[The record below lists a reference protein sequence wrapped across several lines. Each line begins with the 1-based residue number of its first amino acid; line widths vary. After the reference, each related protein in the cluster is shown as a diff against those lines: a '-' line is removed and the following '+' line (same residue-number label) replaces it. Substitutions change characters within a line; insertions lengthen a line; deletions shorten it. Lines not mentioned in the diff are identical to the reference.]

1 VKIHFYFAHIYFLF
15 LQRYIINRSDYFK
28 EEMIFMI
35 KEAEYVTR
43 WKNIIDKDISDLFL
57 RFGAVLGYIQHI
69 LTFDPEAKDPELV
82 KASNVSRLEIDP
94 EKKDK
99 AIFFILF
106 YRYDIL
112 MTLIDEDKNVS
123 KEKERE
129 IFAIMVDQNKLND
142 FLTKIKTVRNGKIL
156 DNFN

>member
-1 VKIHFYFAHIYFLF
+1 
-15 LQRYIINRSDYFK
+15 
-28 EEMIFMI
+28 MI

-57 RFGAVLGYIQHI
+57 RFGAVLGYIRHT

-82 KASNVSRLEIDP
+82 KASNISRLDDNQ

-99 AIFFILF
+99 ATFFILF

-112 MTLIDEDKNVS
+112 MALIDEDKNVS

>member
-1 VKIHFYFAHIYFLF
+1 
-15 LQRYIINRSDYFK
+15 
-28 EEMIFMI
+28 MI

-69 LTFDPEAKDPELV
+69 ITFDPEAKDPELV
-82 KASNVSRLEIDP
+82 KASNISRLDDNQ

-99 AIFFILF
+99 ATFFILF

-112 MTLIDEDKNVS
+112 MALIDEDKNVS

>member
-99 AIFFILF
+99 ATFFILF

>member
-1 VKIHFYFAHIYFLF
+1 
-15 LQRYIINRSDYFK
+15 
-28 EEMIFMI
+28 MI

-82 KASNVSRLEIDP
+82 KASNISRLEIDP

-99 AIFFILF
+99 ATFFILF

-112 MTLIDEDKNVS
+112 MTLINEDKNVS

>member
-1 VKIHFYFAHIYFLF
+1 
-15 LQRYIINRSDYFK
+15 
-28 EEMIFMI
+28 MI

-43 WKNIIDKDISDLFL
+43 WKNTIDKDISELFL
-57 RFGAVLGYIQHI
+57 RFGAVLGYIQHT

-99 AIFFILF
+99 AMFFILF

-129 IFAIMVDQNKLND
+129 IFAIMVDQNKLNS
-142 FLTKIKTVRNGKIL
+142 FLDKIKTVRQEKIL
-156 DNFN
+156 DNFS

>member
-1 VKIHFYFAHIYFLF
+1 M
-15 LQRYIINRSDYFK
+15 N
-28 EEMIFMI
+28 

-82 KASNVSRLEIDP
+82 KASNISRLDDNQ

-99 AIFFILF
+99 ATFFILF

-123 KEKERE
+123 KEKKRE